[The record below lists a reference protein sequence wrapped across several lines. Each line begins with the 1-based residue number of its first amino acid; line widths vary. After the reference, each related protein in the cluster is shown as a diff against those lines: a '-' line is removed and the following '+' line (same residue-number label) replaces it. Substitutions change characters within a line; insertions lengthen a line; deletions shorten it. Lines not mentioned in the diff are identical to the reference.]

1 MTDMVSMLD
10 DHPTEIQ
17 VACQSTLEALWL
29 ARDGQLGQCTCQPRD
44 TNLVLLSSQGP
55 RLSYVL
61 EA

>member
-1 MTDMVSMLD
+1 MVSMLD
-10 DHPTEIQ
+10 DHPMDIQ
-17 VACQSTLEALWL
+17 VACQSTLEAVWL
-29 ARDGQLGQCTCQPRD
+29 AHDGQLGQCASQPRD